1 MIKHRLVLFIFI
13 ALSFKSFSQNNFYDV
28 DNVRE
33 IKMYFTQPN
42 WDGILD
48 SLYVVGNEDRLIA
61 SIEID
66 GDSYD
71 SVGVRYKGFSSV
83 SINTIKNPF
92 NIKLDYIVNNQNHEG
107 FKKLK
112 LSNVIKF
119 KSRSLIT
126 EF

>member
-1 MIKHRLVLFIFI
+1 MIKNRLILAVII
-13 ALSFKSFSQNNFYDV
+13 ALSLKSFSQNNFYDV

-42 WDGILD
+42 WDYILD
-48 SLYVVGNEDRLIA
+48 SLYVAGDQERLIA

-83 SINTIKNPF
+83 SVNTIKNP
-92 NIKLDYIVNNQNHEG
+92 
-107 FKKLK
+107 
-112 LSNVIKF
+112 VI
-119 KSRSLIT
+119 SYRVY
-126 EF
+126 